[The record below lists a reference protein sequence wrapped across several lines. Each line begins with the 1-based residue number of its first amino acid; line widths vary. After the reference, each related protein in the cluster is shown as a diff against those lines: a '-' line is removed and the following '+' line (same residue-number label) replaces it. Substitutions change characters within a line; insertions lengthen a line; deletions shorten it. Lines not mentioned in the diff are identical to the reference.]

1 MLELLATYE
10 VDIFYLV
17 GYIHVVCSHF
27 HSDVIVGCQG
37 MGVAFRNT
45 FVGQLTEY
53 HDMKVGARG
62 RTVILLFS
70 RSVVSN
76 SLQPC
81 GLEHARVPCPS
92 PSPRVCS
99 NSCPLS
105 WWCHPTIS
113 SSVVPFSSYLQSFP
127 ASGSFPMLLCMIQ
140 IFSVMWHVSWCSS
153 HPVATVFELQHQ
165 SFQWIFRV
173 DFL

>member
-1 MLELLATYE
+1 MTICWDHCLFYFHSCWGMLELLATYQ

-17 GYIHVVCSHF
+17 GYSHVICSHF

-45 FVGQLTEY
+45 FVGQFTEY

-62 RTVILLFS
+62 RTVILFFS

-81 GLEHARVPCPS
+81 GLEHARLPCPS
-92 PSPRVCS
+92 PSCRACS

-113 SSVVPFSSYLQSFP
+113 SSAVPFSSYLQSFP

-140 IFSVMWHVSWCSS
+140 ISSVM
-153 HPVATVFELQHQ
+153 
-165 SFQWIFRV
+165 
-173 DFL
+173 